1 MNNIPL
7 RMRPFFTLYYRE
19 IRRFVKVI
27 VQTVFAP
34 IMSTTLY
41 LLIFGVSLG
50 SKIDTEGG
58 VTYLAF
64 LIPGLIMMSVLNNS
78 YQNTS
83 SSVVSGKFGGDLE
96 DWRVVPLSPQSILW
110 ALALGGLTRGI
121 VVGIITL
128 LVGEVFYYIM
138 NDALLIP
145 ENIFLLLVFLTL
157 GGLSFA
163 MFGII
168 VAFWAKTFDHVSAV
182 SSFVIQP
189 LIYLGGV
196 FFSLQGL
203 HPFWQTLSKV
213 NPLLYVING
222 VRLGMLGQADVSL
235 SVCFT
240 VSLVAL
246 MVCYFLAMRVLKKA
260 NYARW

>member
-1 MNNIPL
+1 MPCSSL
-7 RMRPFFTLYYRE
+7 TL
-19 IRRFVKVI
+19 
-27 VQTVFAP
+27 T
-34 IMSTTLY
+34 S
-41 LLIFGVSLG
+41 G
-50 SKIDTEGG
+50 S
-58 VTYLAF
+58 A
-64 LIPGLIMMSVLNNS
+64 
-78 YQNTS
+78 
-83 SSVVSGKFGGDLE
+83 
-96 DWRVVPLSPQSILW
+96 W
-110 ALALGGLTRGI
+110 A
-121 VVGIITL
+121 V
-128 LVGEVFYYIM
+128 
-138 NDALLIP
+138 
-145 ENIFLLLVFLTL
+145 LLLVFLTL

-235 SVCFT
+235 SVCFAVSFVASYDT
-240 VSLVAL
+240 VD
-246 MVCYFLAMRVLKKA
+246 YFLIGVDSEKQLEDILNLDSYNQKHAAIFNSLSIYS
-260 NYARW
+260 NERWLDPRNWKIY